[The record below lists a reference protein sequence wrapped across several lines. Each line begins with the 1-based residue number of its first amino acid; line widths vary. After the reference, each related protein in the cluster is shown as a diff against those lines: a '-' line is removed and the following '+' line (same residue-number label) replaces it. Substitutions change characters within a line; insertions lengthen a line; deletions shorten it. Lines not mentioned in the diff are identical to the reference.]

1 MRDGEGDTHS
11 ENCLQPT
18 VLSMNRHITVSYRVR
33 KKTLLLDVVIKK
45 NILS

>member
-33 KKTLLLDVVIKK
+33 REPLLLDVVIKK